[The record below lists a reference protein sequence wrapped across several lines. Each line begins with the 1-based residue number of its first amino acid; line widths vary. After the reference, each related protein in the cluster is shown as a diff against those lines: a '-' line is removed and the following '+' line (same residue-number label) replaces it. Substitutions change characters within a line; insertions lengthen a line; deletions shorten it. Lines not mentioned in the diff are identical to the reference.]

1 MAIRPASIF
10 AHVLEQALTAD
21 VTTDRK
27 FHSGGLRPTRQIGT
41 FLILAALA
49 LSACADRRGG
59 KIPYDV
65 KNFGSPDAPIAL
77 QTNDTYHI
85 GPGDDLTVM
94 VFRVPDMSGD
104 VSVDMTG
111 NFTMP
116 LIGAVQ
122 AIGKTTDQL
131 QTELTQRLG
140 SKYLQNPEVRVAV
153 KTASNQRVTIDGS
166 VKQGGIYPIT
176 PSMTLLQAIAL
187 AKGTDADANPRRTI
201 VFRTIGGQRQAA
213 SFDLTDIRRGL
224 APDPVI
230 YGNDV
235 IVVDGNQLRKNF
247 KDTLSA
253 VPLLSVFRPF

>member
-1 MAIRPASIF
+1 
-10 AHVLEQALTAD
+10 LEQALIAD
-21 VTTDRK
+21 VTTSRE
-27 FHSGGLRPTRQIGT
+27 FFSGGFGATRRLGA
-41 FLILAALA
+41 LLAVLALS

-59 KIPYDV
+59 PVPYDV
-65 KNFGSPDAPIAL
+65 ANFGAPDAPVAL
-77 QTNDTYHI
+77 QTNETYHV
-85 GPGDDLTVM
+85 GPGDELSIV
-94 VFRVPDMSGD
+94 VFRVPDMTGD
-104 VSVDMTG
+104 VAVDMTG

-116 LIGAVQ
+116 LIGQVQ

-166 VKQGGIYPIT
+166 VKAAGIYPIT

-187 AKGTDADANPRRTI
+187 AKGTDTDANPRRTV

-213 SFDLTDIRRGL
+213 SFDLTKIRRGE

-235 IVVDGNQLRKNF
+235 VVVDGNQLRKNF
-247 KDTLSA
+247 RDTLSA
-253 VPLLSVFRPF
+253 LPLLSVFRPF

>member
-1 MAIRPASIF
+1 MS
-10 AHVLEQALTAD
+10 AD
-21 VTTDRK
+21 VTTNRA
-27 FHSGGLRPTRQIGT
+27 FLCGGFRATRHIGAV
-41 FLILAALA
+41 LAVAALS

-65 KNFGSPDAPIAL
+65 KNFGSPDAPVAL
-77 QTNDTYHI
+77 QTNETYHV
-85 GPGDDLTVM
+85 GPGDELSVV

-104 VSVDMTG
+104 VAVDMTG

-116 LIGAVQ
+116 LIGQVQ

-140 SKYLQNPEVRVAV
+140 TKYLQNPEVRVAV

-166 VKQGGIYPIT
+166 VKQAGIYPIT
-176 PSMTLLQAIAL
+176 PSTTLLQAIAL
-187 AKGTDADANPRRTI
+187 AKGPDTDANPRRII
-201 VFRTIGGQRQAA
+201 VFRMIGGQRQAA

-224 APDPVI
+224 APDPAI

-253 VPLLSVFRPF
+253 LPLLSIFRPF